1 MANKLVTL
9 SELIPDKN
17 IAEDVSGDLLA
28 FLDDVLQPVLD
39 DKIQEINDFINTFDP
54 DRATPDFLNAILL
67 DLGNPFDIDDLTLVK
82 KRKLARILIDIY
94 REKGTEE
101 GIENAIRFLTGI
113 DVNVVSPSISDAWV
127 LGVDILDPDAGIIGA
142 ILGPSASFALYSFD
156 IETTTAIPAEL
167 QDAVTQIILFMKP
180 AGTHFVSFIV
190 TGAIITEDE
199 WILDISLLDVDTV
212 FGPGDQSIP

>member
-17 IAEDVSGDLLA
+17 ITEDASGDLLA

-39 DKIQEINDFINTFDP
+39 DKIQEINDFLNTFDP
-54 DRATPDFLNAILL
+54 DKATNNFVNAILL
-67 DLGNPFDIDDLTLVK
+67 DLGNPFDLDDLTLTQ
-82 KRKLARILIDIY
+82 KRKLVRIIIDIY

-101 GIENAIRFLTGI
+101 GIENAVRFLTGI
-113 DVNVVSPSISDAWV
+113 DVNIVSPSISDAWV

-156 IETTTAIPAEL
+156 VETTTAIPAEL
-167 QDAVTQIILFMKP
+167 QDAVTQIVLFMKP
-180 AGTHFVSFIV
+180 AQTHFVSFIV
-190 TGAIITEDE
+190 TGAPVTEDE
-199 WILDISLLDVDTV
+199 WLLDVSLLDVDTV